1 MQPLDL
7 RDDHRLCRH
16 PCGIVGR
23 QAGGDLLQVLEPHGD
38 MKPIQ
43 DRRSDDAGIG
53 KNAAKARATIGEGGH
68 RRVLGS
74 ADGIEVAADQ
84 LLDVGIGADDSAE
97 NLAATRRRFDI
108 ADPHL
113 KMPLTIRTAADKG
126 RIQAHHD
133 RRRRRSRP
141 GRRTIPQRLAG
152 SQGVAAQGL
161 MVLAGVDREHLL
173 QHLSGR
179 PVGHQGGA
187 MRLKL
192 IQFRGRPTMRRPA
205 DTSLDPATR
214 GTAKPRKPHRDLAEK
229 RRYATLPV
237 ILHMANRA
245 AARAGRPPS
254 SVVPGLPGDDRL
266 LQAGQQPLR
275 IGQGQTQISDIAEI
289 GGPHDLHHVRAM
301 SLAPSPGFHHPH
313 NPGHPSTP
321 GHKQQ
326 TQKISL
332 DAIHPHS

>member
-126 RIQAHHD
+126 QSKLTMIVGAAVR
-133 RRRRRSRP
+133 
-141 GRRTIPQRLAG
+141 GLA
-152 SQGVAAQGL
+152 AAQFRSASP
-161 MVLAGVDREHLL
+161 VLRVW
-173 QHLSGR
+173 
-179 PVGHQGGA
+179 
-187 MRLKL
+187 
-192 IQFRGRPTMRRPA
+192 RRKVSWSLPA
-205 DTSLDPATR
+205 STGNICSNTS
-214 GTAKPRKPHRDLAEK
+214 
-229 RRYATLPV
+229 
-237 ILHMANRA
+237 A
-245 AARAGRPPS
+245 A
-254 SVVPGLPGDDRL
+254 
-266 LQAGQQPLR
+266 
-275 IGQGQTQISDIAEI
+275 
-289 GGPHDLHHVRAM
+289 VR
-301 SLAPSPGFHHPH
+301 
-313 NPGHPSTP
+313 
-321 GHKQQ
+321 
-326 TQKISL
+326 
-332 DAIHPHS
+332 